1 MTIEHAHANSL
12 PKPWGVLDLRPWSN
26 AGDDAN
32 TIGEIW
38 YERSDSTAVP
48 PSLLLKL
55 LFTNQPLSIQVH
67 PDDTY
72 AQSIGLPNGKTEAWH
87 VLSAAPEAKIALGL
101 KRRVSPEQLRHA
113 IDDSS
118 ISDLVVWQAAHP
130 GDTTLVTAGT
140 IHAIGAGLVIA
151 EIQQR
156 SDATFRLFD
165 HGRGR
170 ELHVE
175 NALAVANAGP
185 ADFRITPTR
194 LTDARTL
201 LVSNSHFTFERIN
214 LAPNSIWCLEA
225 ELETWLLV
233 VSGSARAGSFDVT
246 IGDAIFAQSDHVNIR
261 AGRNGLAGL
270 VAYTGR
276 LVPQLLK
283 CVDMETTQ

>member
-1 MTIEHAHANSL
+1 MTIEQAHAHSL
-12 PKPWGVLDLRPWSN
+12 PKPWGVVDLRPWSN
-26 AGDDAN
+26 AGNGAN
-32 TIGEIW
+32 TVGEIW

-67 PDDTY
+67 PDDAY
-72 AQSIGLPNGKTEAWH
+72 AQSIGLPNGKTEAWY

-101 KRRVSPEQLRHA
+101 KRRLTHEQLRHA
-113 IDDSS
+113 IDDGS
-118 ISDLVVWQAAHP
+118 ISDLVVWRAVHP
-130 GDTTLVTAGT
+130 GDTIFVAAGT

-170 ELHVE
+170 ELHIE
-175 NALAVANAGP
+175 NALAVANTGP
-185 ADFRITPTR
+185 ADFRVAPTR
-194 LTDARTL
+194 LTDTRTL
-201 LVSNSHFTFERIN
+201 LASNSHFTFERIE

-233 VSGSARAGSFDVT
+233 ISGSARAGSFDVT
-246 IGDAIFAQSDHVNIR
+246 TGDAIFAQSDRVNIR
-261 AGRNGLAGL
+261 AGSNGLAGL
-270 VAYTGR
+270 VAYTGS
-276 LVPQLLK
+276 LVPELLQ

>member
-1 MTIEHAHANSL
+1 MTIEHAHAHSL
-12 PKPWGVLDLRPWSN
+12 PKPWGVVDLRPWSN

-55 LFTNQPLSIQVH
+55 LLTNQPLSIQVH
-67 PDDTY
+67 PDDAY
-72 AQSIGLPNGKTEAWH
+72 AQSIGLPNGKAEAWY

-101 KRRVSPEQLRHA
+101 KLRVSPEQLRHA
-113 IDDSS
+113 IDDGS
-118 ISDLVVWQAAHP
+118 ISDLVVWQATHA
-130 GDTTLVTAGT
+130 GDAILVAAGT

-170 ELHVE
+170 ELHIE
-175 NALAVANAGP
+175 NALAVSNAGP
-185 ADFRITPTR
+185 ADFRVAPTR
-194 LTDARTL
+194 LTDTRTL
-201 LVSNSHFTFERIN
+201 LVSNSHFTFERID
-214 LAPNSIWCLEA
+214 LAPNSAWCLEA

-233 VSGSARAGSFDVT
+233 IGGSARAGSFDLAT
-246 IGDAIFAQSDHVNIR
+246 GDAIFAQSDQVNIR
-261 AGRNGLAGL
+261 AGSNGLSGL

-283 CVDMETTQ
+283 SVDMETIQ